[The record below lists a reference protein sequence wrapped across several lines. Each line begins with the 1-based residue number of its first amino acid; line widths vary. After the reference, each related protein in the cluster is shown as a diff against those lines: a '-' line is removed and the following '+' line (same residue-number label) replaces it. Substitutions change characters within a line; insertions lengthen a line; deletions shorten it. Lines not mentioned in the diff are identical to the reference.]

1 MFVLENFQSGRFDLE
16 FFHPQINFTLK
27 SSISTS
33 IDEIYFLPH
42 RSRGLVNNSFW
53 SKKNKICLKQHKIC
67 EKKVCFQ
74 KMNS

>member
-16 FFHPQINFTLK
+16 FFHPQIDFTLK

-53 SKKNKICLKQHKIC
+53 PKKKQNLFKTA
-67 EKKVCFQ
+67 
-74 KMNS
+74 